1 MKDELHRDIANIA
14 GSLLLALFSKLF
26 ITASNYTVFATLNL
40 VSLLYFVKSVISLI
54 EHKYNTKI
62 LKLPNK
68 KTVRQ

>member
-14 GSLLLALFSKLF
+14 GSLILALISKLF
-26 ITASNYTVFATLNL
+26 GTMGSYTVFATINL
-40 VSLLYFVKSVISLI
+40 ISLLYFVKSVISFI

-68 KTVRQ
+68 KTVRE

>member
-14 GSLLLALFSKLF
+14 GSLSLALFSKLF
-26 ITASNYTVFATLNL
+26 VTAGNYTVFATLNL
-40 VSLLYFVKSVISLI
+40 VSLLYFVKSVINFI

-68 KTVRQ
+68 KTVRE